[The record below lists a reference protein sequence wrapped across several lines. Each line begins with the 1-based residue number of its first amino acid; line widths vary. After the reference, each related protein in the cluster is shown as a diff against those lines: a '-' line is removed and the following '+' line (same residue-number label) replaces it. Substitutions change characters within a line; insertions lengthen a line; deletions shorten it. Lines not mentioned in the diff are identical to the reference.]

1 MTRKRPVFV
10 KEYSS
15 SDEEE
20 YYEYEEEN
28 YDERNVKISAKT
40 KKAKRK
46 KVEVDGDETELEN
59 ADTEHDNS
67 TELNSDTTE
76 LDDSTETDVTELDTD
91 SEDSK
96 DVVEEIQEPAS
107 TVTATPTSTYA
118 QTLNLMITK
127 PDLGKL
133 EEGENFVIK
142 IDKYWPFGLYLDEP
156 VAENKNLL
164 YLYSLKLLE
173 DFETC
178 EACHD
183 KSAYKELN
191 LNVKCS
197 LVGHMDIEQSSGRF
211 PAALAKFME
220 KNDSNGPRNFS
231 FEYLMKPKCCSKA
244 KSKRITFD
252 STGISRSP
260 LLKYFTSKSLIHVYL
275 KVDRQSIPLI
285 PKNIDKIINGNLKQ
299 KYCQPL
305 LKKWTTPQFSG
316 IFSDTFDF
324 PEAEIPEGFSLNLR
338 SYQLRSISWM
348 KEVESAIPSE
358 ANTIAFNFL
367 NPNLNGRYIKLKLGE
382 TPYYVEFNQSKAV
395 TRSAE
400 TTKMNP
406 LRFYGGVLA
415 DDTGSGKTA
424 TTLGLIHSSPFNDE
438 KYQQRLDRFN
448 VMSHYHTGATLIVCP
463 SNIYKQWIAEAKKC
477 NPKFKIYGF
486 STILDH
492 RKVSTQDI
500 IEADIVVVSYQFLIN
515 SNYNDRKRYCGL
527 SINSIFNSVKGYV
540 NIHHFHYHRMIL
552 DEFHELEATSKNVRE
567 SVKNFRADFVWGLTG
582 TPNSDILKQLFEY
595 NVPSLNYNDTCSELK
610 YKHVKRN
617 APNLELPPI
626 ETETVWI
633 DLSAHELALLRW
645 KGRESSKREE
655 IMMCS
660 HYQLNEKENVSVN
673 EFMTV
678 ENAQKKMSEKKSKE
692 IDNLKRELIQIHAL
706 MEHALK
712 EKPDAN
718 ISSYQS
724 RLKSVEHKLASAQSN
739 LNYFQNVFKVIGE
752 PDKNGCLICY
762 DTIPS
767 DSLSILPC
775 SHLYCYGCIKGAIE
789 TCQACPLCRSPAT
802 LKEIFC
808 IRIKEKETVSA
819 ALGEIDTS
827 LYSSKLIGLY
837 RYVTDLIQRD
847 PNARIILFLQFSDL
861 ADFIGKSFKDFGVEY
876 VRVAG
881 NVFQRQNAISKFR
894 ESKNVRLIMM
904 SSEDSVSGIN
914 LTQATHVILLHPF
927 WTGNEATDLA
937 YEKQGISRAY
947 RFGLEHPLKI
957 VRFAVRGSIEEE
969 ITIRRE
975 KIKFSN

>member
-20 YYEYEEEN
+20 YYYESDEEN
-28 YDERNVKISAKT
+28 YDKRNVKLSTKT
-40 KKAKRK
+40 KKAKSK
-46 KVEVDGDETELEN
+46 KVEVDGDETEL
-59 ADTEHDNS
+59 DNS
-67 TELNSDTTE
+67 TETDCTE
-76 LDDSTETDVTELDTD
+76 LDNITELDTD

-96 DVVEEIQEPAS
+96 DVVEENQEPDTTA
-107 TVTATPTSTYA
+107 TATPTANYTE
-118 QTLNLMITK
+118 TLNLMIEK
-127 PDLGKL
+127 PELGKL
-133 EEGENFVIK
+133 EEGENFVVK
-142 IDKYWPFGLYLDEP
+142 IDKYWPFGLDLDEP

-164 YLYSLKLLE
+164 YLYSVKLSK

-178 EACHD
+178 EACND
-183 KSAYKELN
+183 QSAYKELN
-191 LNVKCS
+191 LNIKCS
-197 LVGHMDIEQSSGRF
+197 LAGHTDIEQSSERF
-211 PAALAKFME
+211 PTALAKFME
-220 KNDSNGPRNFS
+220 KNDSKGPRNFS

-244 KSKRITFD
+244 KSKRID
-252 STGISRSP
+252 LDNAGISRSP

-285 PKNIDKIINGNLKQ
+285 PKNIDKIIHGKLKQ

-305 LKKWTTPQFSG
+305 LKKWITPEFSG
-316 IFSDTFDF
+316 RFSDTFDF
-324 PEAEIPEGFSLNLR
+324 PEAEIPEGFRLNLR

-358 ANTIAFNFL
+358 ANTITFNFL
-367 NPNLNGRYIKLKLGE
+367 NPDLNGCYIKLKLGE
-382 TPYYVEFNQSKAV
+382 TPYYVEFNQSKVV

-400 TTKMNP
+400 TTKMDP

-424 TTLGLIHSSPFNDE
+424 TTLGLIHSAPFNDE

-448 VMSHYHTGATLIVCP
+448 DFSHNHTGATLIVCP

-515 SNYNDRKRYCGL
+515 SNYNVRKGYCGL
-527 SINSIFNSVKGYV
+527 NINSIFNSVKGYV

-552 DEFHELEATSKNVRE
+552 DEFHELESVNKNIRD
-567 SVKNFRADFVWGLTG
+567 SVKDFEADFVWGLTG
-582 TPNSDILKQLFEY
+582 TPNSDILKQLLEY
-595 NVPSLNYNDTCSELK
+595 SDPSFNYYKNSSELNF
-610 YKHVKRN
+610 KHVKRN
-617 APNLELPPI
+617 VPNLELPPV

-660 HYQLNEKENVSVN
+660 HYQLNEKETVSVN

-692 IDNLKRELIQIHAL
+692 IEYLKRELIQIHAQ
-706 MEHALK
+706 MEHALQ
-712 EKPDAN
+712 EKSDSN
-718 ISSYQS
+718 ISSYQY
-724 RLKSVEHKLASAQSN
+724 RLKSIEHKLASAQSN
-739 LNYFQNVFKVIGE
+739 FNYFQNVFKVIGE
-752 PDKNGCLICY
+752 PDKNECLICY
-762 DTIPS
+762 DTIPA

-789 TCQACPLCRSPAT
+789 NCQACPLCRSPAT

-808 IRIKEKETVSA
+808 IRIKEKETVSVA
-819 ALGEIDTS
+819 RGDIDTS

-837 RYVTDLIQRD
+837 RYVTDLIQKD

-894 ESKNVRLIMM
+894 DSENVRLIMM